1 MFLFYMLR
9 GMESEITGSAGAT
22 FASIS
27 KGDIENIQIPLP
39 PPEVQEEIVAEI
51 EEYQKV
57 IDGARAVVENYRPHI
72 HIDPDWPMVTFAE
85 APFEIIDGD
94 RGVNYPKKEDFSSD
108 GYCVFLNTKNVRSSG
123 FDFENVA
130 FISRKKDETLKKGR
144 LCRKDVVITT
154 RGTVGNTG
162 YYDNSVPFDRIRINS
177 GMLIFRVDES
187 RLSGEYL
194 FRFFD
199 SRNFRRQR
207 DLIVSGSA
215 QTQLPIRSL
224 NRAMLPLPNLETQQ
238 AIVAEVESEQT
249 LVDANR
255 ELIERFEKKIDDTLA
270 RVWGNSADDK
280 GHNDQIVV

>member
-1 MFLFYMLR
+1 M
-9 GMESEITGSAGAT
+9 
-22 FASIS
+22 
-27 KGDIENIQIPLP
+27 D
-39 PPEVQEEIVAEI
+39 VQEEIVAEI
-51 EEYQKV
+51 EGYQKV

-72 HIDPDWPMVTFAE
+72 HVDPEWPMVTFAE

-94 RGVNYPKKEDFSSD
+94 RGVNYPKKEEFSSD
-108 GYCVFLNTKNVRSSG
+108 GYCLFLNTKNVRPSG
-123 FDFENVA
+123 FDFEEVS
-130 FISRKKDETLKKGR
+130 FISRKKDEALNRGR

-194 FRFFD
+194 FRFFQ

-207 DLIVSGSA
+207 DSIMSGSA
-215 QTQLPIRSL
+215 QPQLPIRSL
-224 NRAMLPLPNLETQQ
+224 NRAILPLPRLRTQQ
-238 AIVAEVESEQT
+238 AIVTEIASEQA

-255 ELIERFEKKIDDTLA
+255 EIIERFEKKIKHA
-270 RVWGNSADDK
+270 IAGVWNE
-280 GHNDQIVV
+280 